1 MAHLNGY
8 KITLLFVWN
17 TLKIKNEKKKKYM
30 QCTQTLSVQLSEFY
44 EVNYLWNH
52 HPVTASRKLPSH
64 TFTFISYGKREPLFY
79 IYFRKL
85 VLHLLKIHI
94 NAISLSFNTISINLT
109 ILSVKV
115 IHAFSSLHSVLH
127 EWKNLLVLLGSLFLF
142 WFWTI
147 KNKAIILKA
156 QKV

>member
-1 MAHLNGY
+1 MKY
-8 KITLLFVWN
+8 
-17 TLKIKNEKKKKYM
+17 IKNKKWEKKKYM

-44 EVNYLWNH
+44 KVNYLWNH
-52 HPVTASRKLPSH
+52 HPVTARRKLPSH
-64 TFTFISYGKREPLFY
+64 PFTIIPYGKREPLFY
-79 IYFRKL
+79 IYFCKL

-94 NAISLSFNTISINLT
+94 NAISLSFNTVSINLT

-115 IHAFSSLHSVLH
+115 IHAFSSLHSILC
-127 EWKNLLVLLGSLFLF
+127 EWKNLLVLLGFLFLF